1 MNLNNLLYQESLETQ
16 IYKIVVPKKA
26 KLMRVD
32 AFITSQIGGV
42 SRSKVQELIERDL
55 ILINDKIVKKHS
67 TKIKIDD
74 VITVNIPRLKRLQV
88 EPENI
93 PLEFIYEDDDII
105 VINKPPNLVVHPGI
119 GNRTGTL
126 VNGLAHHC
134 TTLSNVGGEYRPGIV
149 HRLDKDT
156 SGLIIAAKNN
166 IAHNLMAKKFEKR
179 EIKKYYLALVWGKFK
194 NKSGKIITHI
204 GRSSKNRQKYVVV
217 SENSKN
223 KGKYAETHYE
233 VLEEYD
239 FMSLVKIRI
248 ITGRTHQIRVH
259 FSDINHPVLGDID
272 YGGKI
277 KRFKTLIPRHRKI
290 AIDVMDTIHRQALH
304 SYQMEFTH
312 PTTNEEMKLTAPI
325 PDDILTAVEIMKD
338 GHSYQI

>member
-1 MNLNNLLYQESLETQ
+1 MPQ
-16 IYKIVVPKKA
+16 KA
-26 KLMRVD
+26 KLMRIDV
-32 AFITSQIGGV
+32 FVTSQISGV
-42 SRSKVQELIERDL
+42 SRSKVQALIERNL
-55 ILINDKIVKKHS
+55 ISINNEYVKKHS

-74 VITVNIPRLKRLQV
+74 IITVNIPRIKRLQV

-93 PLEFIYEDDDII
+93 PLEYIYEDDDII

-126 VNGLAHHC
+126 VNALAHHC

-156 SGLIIAAKNN
+156 SGIIIAAKNN

-179 EIKKYYLALVWGKFK
+179 EIKKYYLALVWGKLK
-194 NKSGKIITHI
+194 NKSGKIITNI
-204 GRSSKNRQKYVVV
+204 GRSSSNRQKYAVV
-217 SENSKN
+217 SDNSKN

-239 FMSLVKIRI
+239 FISLVKIRI
-248 ITGRTHQIRVH
+248 VTGRTHQIRVH
-259 FSDINHPVLGDID
+259 FSSINHPVLGDAD

-290 AIDVMDTIHRQALH
+290 AIEVMDNIHRQALH

-312 PTTNEEMKLTAPI
+312 PTTNEKMKLTAPI
-325 PDDILTAVEIMKD
+325 PEDIMTAISIMKAD
-338 GHSYQI
+338 ER